1 MSRKLES
8 FSIMHIYARSSL
20 LVFVCV
26 NSISSGVIGSAIAQE
41 PSSKR
46 YSIAI
51 HGGAGIEPDKLNAAE
66 KLTYEEALKR
76 ALFTGRDL
84 LAKGGTA
91 LDAVEHTIR
100 ILEDEPLFNA
110 GRGAVFNNVGTHE
123 LDAAIANGQTHNGGA
138 VAGVTTIKNPISL
151 ARLVMTDTNHVL
163 LIGYGAEKFAD
174 EMNSN
179 PAIERVPNSY
189 FSTEHRRAEWKAA
202 VEKESQAKA
211 ARAIGKGTVGCV
223 ALDTHGNLA
232 AGTSTGGLTNK
243 KWGRVGSV
251 PILGAGT
258 FADNETLAISGTGI
272 GEHFIRHSVGF
283 HLHALMKYRSMS
295 LAAAVEEMTDHILDP
310 DTAGIIAIDS
320 KGQIIMRCNTP
331 GMSRASA
338 DSQGAIQVLLSR

>member
-1 MSRKLES
+1 MLFSRA
-8 FSIMHIYARSSL
+8 MSL
-20 LVFVCV
+20 LFLFTIVSTVFIKTAETVPAQTPPV
-26 NSISSGVIGSAIAQE
+26 N
-41 PSSKR
+41 R

-51 HGGAGIEPDKLNAAE
+51 HGGAGIEPDKLSAAE
-66 KLTYEEALKR
+66 KLAHEEALKR

-91 LDAVEHTIR
+91 LDAVEQTIR
-100 ILEDEPLFNA
+100 VLEDEPLFNA

-123 LDAAIANGQTHNGGA
+123 LDAAIADGKTHNGGA

-163 LIGYGAEKFAD
+163 LIGDGAEKFAD
-174 EMNSN
+174 EMKSN
-179 PAIERVPNSY
+179 AAIERVPNSY
-189 FSTEHRRAEWKAA
+189 FSTEHRRAEWKVA
-202 VEKESQAKA
+202 VEKEAQAKSSKTT
-211 ARAIGKGTVGCV
+211 GKGTVGCV
-223 ALDTHGNLA
+223 VLDTHGNLA

-272 GEHFIRHSVGF
+272 GEHFIRNSVGF

-295 LAAAVEEMTDHILDP
+295 LAAAVEEMTERILEP

-320 KGQIIMRCNTP
+320 KGEITMRCNTS

-338 DSQGAIQVLLSR
+338 NSHGEVEVLLVR

>member
-1 MSRKLES
+1 MYSLHRILF
-8 FSIMHIYARSSL
+8 FSCAISIFLGSSE
-20 LVFVCV
+20 LV
-26 NSISSGVIGSAIAQE
+26 SAQE
-41 PSSKR
+41 RSSKR
-46 YSIAI
+46 YSLAI

-66 KLTYEEALKR
+66 KLAYEEALKR

-91 LDAVEHTIR
+91 LDAVEQTIR
-100 ILEDEPLFNA
+100 VLEDEPLFNA
-110 GRGAVFNNVGTHE
+110 GRGAVFNNVGKHE
-123 LDAAIANGQTHNGGA
+123 LDAAIADGRTHNGGA
-138 VAGVTTIKNPISL
+138 VAGVSTVKNPISL

-163 LIGYGAEKFAD
+163 LIGDGAEKFAD
-174 EMNSN
+174 EMKGN
-179 PAIERVPNSY
+179 PSIARVPNTY

-202 VEKESQAKA
+202 IEKEKQTNPTKA
-211 ARAIGKGTVGCV
+211 SGKGTVGCV
-223 ALDTHGNLA
+223 ALDSDGNLA

-272 GEHFIRHSVGF
+272 GEHFIRNSVGF

-295 LAAAVEEMTDHILDP
+295 LAAAVEEMTDRILEP

-320 KGQIIMRCNTP
+320 KGQITMRCNTP
-331 GMSRASA
+331 GMSRASTN
-338 DSQGAIQVLLSR
+338 SEGSTQVLLAR